1 MQNEVGKGSFQELDQ
16 VAAVAP
22 FVKYAGKAR
31 TAGDISAVVSSAAKV
46 AVPACTLWRFKNKC
60 TSLC

>member
-22 FVKYAGKAR
+22 FVKYAGRAR
-31 TAGDISAVVSSAAKV
+31 SVGEISAVITSAAQV
-46 AVPACTLWRFKNKC
+46 SPSSSILSGYRV
-60 TSLC
+60 